1 MLFEEIT
8 IEEIAE
14 IRAREAAEE
23 AREEGLVEGHAQ
35 GQAEEKR
42 IIACNAL
49 SEGSTPDFIQ
59 KITGLSLEEIEKL
72 KNF

>member
-23 AREEGLVEGHAQ
+23 ARTEGLSQ
-35 GQAEEKR
+35 GLDEAYR
-42 IIACNAL
+42 NVARNSL
-49 SEGSTPDFIQ
+49 SEGVPIEIIQ
-59 KITGLSLEEIEKL
+59 KITGLDMETIQSLK
-72 KNF
+72 